1 MMNTLPSAETP
12 DVAEL
17 RRLAEACPKPGS
29 DPHILGPWWDAG
41 DLARIPVDVP
51 ADREFI
57 MAASPAAVLALLDD
71 ADALRAVRTVGD
83 LTARHQLTRPRIR
96 VDGRVGTLKLIKPS
110 DAHPG
115 TLTLIW
121 GDWWEDVSPEELC
134 EVLPEGETHE

>member
-17 RRLAEACPKPGS
+17 RRLAEAANA
-29 DPHILGPWWDAG
+29 DAVQG
-41 DLARIPVDVP
+41 ATYERDWPLSSRAVGHFLRALNPD
-51 ADREFI
+51 
-57 MAASPAAVLALLDD
+57 AVLALLDD
-71 ADALRAVRTVGD
+71 ADALRAEQPIVRTAGD

-96 VDGRVGTLKLIKPS
+96 VAGREGALKLVKPS

-121 GDWWEDVSPEELC
+121 GDWWEDVSPEEPC